1 VFRDLRKRVEELRLD
16 LGLKGKT
23 VLITGASGGIGGA
36 TARVFAKEGAKVI
49 IHYFRNEE
57 KARKLASELDTET
70 LVVGA
75 DLSDEKQVEEMFKE
89 IEEKWGRIDILVC
102 NHGIWPEEHVEIV
115 NMDFSRWKHTLA
127 VDLDGVFLCIRAFL
141 RQLAKFPGEYA
152 SIIIVGSTAAIF
164 GEAGHADYAAAKAA
178 ITYGLTRSLKNE
190 IVSLARLGRVNAVCP
205 GWTVTPMTEK
215 HLKDKKL
222 VKRVLKTIPLR
233 KIAQPEDVA
242 NIIAVL
248 ASDKVSGHISGQIIT
263 VAGGMEGRVL
273 FEDKEI
279 DLSRALKQNHKVT
292 QT

>member
-1 VFRDLRKRVEELRLD
+1 MD

-23 VLITGASGGIGGA
+23 VLITGASGGIGEA

-57 KARKLASELDTET
+57 KARKLASELNTET

-115 NMDFSRWKHTLA
+115 NMDYSRWKHTLA

-152 SIIIVGSTAAIF
+152 NIIIVGSTAAIF

-205 GWTVTPMTEK
+205 GWTVTPMAEK
-215 HLKDKKL
+215 HLKDEKL
-222 VKRVLKTIPLR
+222 VKRILKTIPLR
-233 KIAQPEDVA
+233 KVAQPEDIA
-242 NIIAVL
+242 YIIAFL

-273 FEDKEI
+273 FEDEEI
-279 DLSRALKQNHKVT
+279 DLSKAVKLKS
-292 QT
+292 

>member
-1 VFRDLRKRVEELRLD
+1 MD

-23 VLITGASGGIGGA
+23 VLITGASGGIGEA

-49 IHYFRNEE
+49 IHYFRNKE
-57 KARKLASELDTET
+57 KARKLASELNTET

-75 DLSDEKQVEEMFKE
+75 DLSDEKQVEGMFKE

-115 NMDFSRWKHTLA
+115 NMDYSRWKHTLA

-152 SIIIVGSTAAIF
+152 NIIIVGSTAAIF

-205 GWTVTPMTEK
+205 GWTVTPMAEK
-215 HLKDKKL
+215 HLKDEKL
-222 VKRVLKTIPLR
+222 VKRILKTIPLR
-233 KIAQPEDVA
+233 KVAQPEDIA
-242 NIIAVL
+242 YIIAFL

-273 FEDKEI
+273 FEDEEI
-279 DLSRALKQNHKVT
+279 DLSKAVKLKS
-292 QT
+292 

>member
-1 VFRDLRKRVEELRLD
+1 MD

-23 VLITGASGGIGGA
+23 VLITGASGGIGEA

-49 IHYFRNEE
+49 IHYFRNKE
-57 KARKLASELDTET
+57 KARKLASELNTET

-115 NMDFSRWKHTLA
+115 NMDYSRWKHTLA

-152 SIIIVGSTAAIF
+152 NIIIVGSTAAIF

-205 GWTVTPMTEK
+205 GWTVTPMAEK
-215 HLKDKKL
+215 HLKDEKL
-222 VKRVLKTIPLR
+222 VKRILKTIPLR
-233 KIAQPEDVA
+233 KVAQPEDIA
-242 NIIAVL
+242 YIIAFL

-273 FEDKEI
+273 FEDEEI
-279 DLSRALKQNHKVT
+279 DLSKAVKLKS
-292 QT
+292 

>member
-1 VFRDLRKRVEELRLD
+1 MLNLD

-57 KARKLASELDTET
+57 KARKLASELNTET

-75 DLSDEKQVEEMFKE
+75 DLSDEKQVEKMFKE

-115 NMDFSRWKHTLA
+115 NMDYSRWKHTLA

-152 SIIIVGSTAAIF
+152 NIIIVGSTAAIF

-205 GWTVTPMTEK
+205 GWTVTPMAEK
-215 HLKDKKL
+215 HLKDEKL
-222 VKRVLKTIPLR
+222 VKRILKTIPLR
-233 KIAQPEDVA
+233 KVAQPEDIA
-242 NIIAVL
+242 YIIAFL

-273 FEDKEI
+273 FEDEEI
-279 DLSRALKQNHKVT
+279 DLSKITNK
-292 QT
+292 

>member
-1 VFRDLRKRVEELRLD
+1 MD

-57 KARKLASELDTET
+57 KARKLASELNTET

-75 DLSDEKQVEEMFKE
+75 DLSDEKQVEKMFKE

-115 NMDFSRWKHTLA
+115 NMDYSRWRHTMA
-127 VDLDGVFLCIRAFL
+127 VDLDGVFFCIRAFL

-152 SIIIVGSTAAIF
+152 NIIIVGSTAAIF

-205 GWTVTPMTEK
+205 GWTVTPPTEK
-215 HLKDKKL
+215 YLKDKKML
-222 VKRVLKTIPLR
+222 KRILKTIPLR
-233 KIAQPEDVA
+233 KVAQPEDIA
-242 NIIAVL
+242 YIIAFL

-273 FEDKEI
+273 FEDEEI
-279 DLSRALKQNHKVT
+279 DLSKIRSKTTNK
-292 QT
+292 

>member
-1 VFRDLRKRVEELRLD
+1 MD

-57 KARKLASELDTET
+57 KARKLASELNTET

-75 DLSDEKQVEEMFKE
+75 DLSDEKQVEKMFKE

-102 NHGIWPEEHVEIV
+102 NHGIWPEEHIEIV
-115 NMDFSRWKHTLA
+115 NMDYSRWKHTLA

-152 SIIIVGSTAAIF
+152 NIIIVGSTAAIF

-205 GWTVTPMTEK
+205 GWTVTPMAEK
-215 HLKDKKL
+215 HLKDEKL
-222 VKRVLKTIPLR
+222 VKRILKTIPLR
-233 KIAQPEDVA
+233 KVAQPEDIA
-242 NIIAVL
+242 YIIAFL

-273 FEDKEI
+273 FEDEEI
-279 DLSRALKQNHKVT
+279 DLSKAVKLKS
-292 QT
+292 

>member
-1 VFRDLRKRVEELRLD
+1 MD

-23 VLITGASGGIGGA
+23 VLITGASGGIGEA

-57 KARKLASELDTET
+57 KARKLASDLNTET

-115 NMDFSRWKHTLA
+115 NMDYSRWKHTLA

-152 SIIIVGSTAAIF
+152 NIIIVGSTAAIF

-205 GWTVTPMTEK
+205 GWTVTPMAEK
-215 HLKDKKL
+215 HLKDEKL
-222 VKRVLKTIPLR
+222 VKRILKTIPLR
-233 KIAQPEDVA
+233 KVAQPEDIA
-242 NIIAVL
+242 YIIAFL

-273 FEDKEI
+273 FEDEEI
-279 DLSRALKQNHKVT
+279 DLSKAVKLKS
-292 QT
+292 

>member
-1 VFRDLRKRVEELRLD
+1 LD

-23 VLITGASGGIGGA
+23 VLITGASGGIGEA

-49 IHYFRNEE
+49 IHYFRNKE
-57 KARKLASELDTET
+57 KARKLASELNTET

-115 NMDFSRWKHTLA
+115 NMDYSRWKHTLA

-152 SIIIVGSTAAIF
+152 NIIIVGSTAAIF

-205 GWTVTPMTEK
+205 GWTVTPMAEK
-215 HLKDKKL
+215 HLKDEKL
-222 VKRVLKTIPLR
+222 VKRILKTIPLR
-233 KIAQPEDVA
+233 KVAQPEDIA
-242 NIIAVL
+242 YIIAFL

-273 FEDKEI
+273 FEDEEI
-279 DLSRALKQNHKVT
+279 DLSKAVKLKS
-292 QT
+292 

>member
-1 VFRDLRKRVEELRLD
+1 LD

-57 KARKLASELDTET
+57 KARKLASELNTET

-75 DLSDEKQVEEMFKE
+75 DLSDEKQVEKMFKE

-115 NMDFSRWKHTLA
+115 NMDYSRWKHTLA

-152 SIIIVGSTAAIF
+152 NIIIVGSTAAIF

-205 GWTVTPMTEK
+205 GWTVTPMAEK
-215 HLKDKKL
+215 HLKDEKL
-222 VKRVLKTIPLR
+222 VKRILKTIPLR
-233 KIAQPEDVA
+233 KVAQPEDIA
-242 NIIAVL
+242 YIIAFL

-273 FEDKEI
+273 FEDEEI
-279 DLSRALKQNHKVT
+279 DLSKITNK
-292 QT
+292 

>member
-1 VFRDLRKRVEELRLD
+1 MKKVSDMD

-57 KARKLASELDTET
+57 KARKLASELNTET

-75 DLSDEKQVEEMFKE
+75 DLSDEKQVEKMFKE

-102 NHGIWPEEHVEIV
+102 NHGIWPEEHIEIV
-115 NMDFSRWKHTLA
+115 NMDYSRWKHTLA

-152 SIIIVGSTAAIF
+152 NIIIVGSTAAIF

-205 GWTVTPMTEK
+205 GWTVTPMAEK
-215 HLKDKKL
+215 HLKDEKL
-222 VKRVLKTIPLR
+222 VKRILKTIPLR
-233 KIAQPEDVA
+233 KVAQPEDIA
-242 NIIAVL
+242 YIIAFL

-273 FEDKEI
+273 FEDEEI
-279 DLSRALKQNHKVT
+279 DLSKITNK
-292 QT
+292 

>member
-1 VFRDLRKRVEELRLD
+1 LD

-23 VLITGASGGIGGA
+23 VLITGASGGIGEA

-57 KARKLASELDTET
+57 KARKLASELNTET

-115 NMDFSRWKHTLA
+115 NMDYSRWKHTLA

-152 SIIIVGSTAAIF
+152 NIIIVGSTAAIF

-205 GWTVTPMTEK
+205 GWTVTPMAEK
-215 HLKDKKL
+215 HLKDEKL
-222 VKRVLKTIPLR
+222 VKRILKTIPLR
-233 KIAQPEDVA
+233 KVAQPEDIA
-242 NIIAVL
+242 YIIAFL

-273 FEDKEI
+273 FEDEEI
-279 DLSRALKQNHKVT
+279 DLSKAVKLKS
-292 QT
+292 

>member
-1 VFRDLRKRVEELRLD
+1 MD

-23 VLITGASGGIGGA
+23 VLITGASGGIGEA

-57 KARKLASELDTET
+57 KARKLASELNTET

-75 DLSDEKQVEEMFKE
+75 DLSDEKQVEGMFKE

-115 NMDFSRWKHTLA
+115 NMDYSRWKHTLA

-152 SIIIVGSTAAIF
+152 NIIIVGSTAAIF

-205 GWTVTPMTEK
+205 GWTVTPMAEK
-215 HLKDKKL
+215 HLKDEKL
-222 VKRVLKTIPLR
+222 VKRILKTIPLR
-233 KIAQPEDVA
+233 KVAQPEDIA
-242 NIIAVL
+242 YIIAFL

-273 FEDKEI
+273 FEDEEI
-279 DLSRALKQNHKVT
+279 DLSKAVKLKS
-292 QT
+292 

>member
-1 VFRDLRKRVEELRLD
+1 MD

-23 VLITGASGGIGGA
+23 VLITGASGGIGEA

-57 KARKLASELDTET
+57 KARKLALELDTET

-102 NHGIWPEEHVEIV
+102 NHGIWPEEHVEII
-115 NMDFSRWKHTLA
+115 NMDYSRWKHTLA

-152 SIIIVGSTAAIF
+152 NIIIVGSTAAIF

-205 GWTVTPMTEK
+205 GWTVTPMAEK
-215 HLKDKKL
+215 HLKDEKL
-222 VKRVLKTIPLR
+222 VKRILKTIPLR
-233 KIAQPEDVA
+233 KVAQPEDIA
-242 NIIAVL
+242 YIIAFL

-273 FEDKEI
+273 FEDEEI
-279 DLSRALKQNHKVT
+279 DLSKAVKLKS
-292 QT
+292 

>member
-1 VFRDLRKRVEELRLD
+1 VLNLD

-57 KARKLASELDTET
+57 KARKLASELNTET

-75 DLSDEKQVEEMFKE
+75 DLSDEKQVEKMFKE

-115 NMDFSRWKHTLA
+115 NMDYSRWKHTLA

-152 SIIIVGSTAAIF
+152 NIIIVGSTAAIF

-205 GWTVTPMTEK
+205 GWTVTPMAEK
-215 HLKDKKL
+215 HLKDEKL
-222 VKRVLKTIPLR
+222 VKRILKTIPLR
-233 KIAQPEDVA
+233 KVAQPEDIA
-242 NIIAVL
+242 YIIAFL

-273 FEDKEI
+273 FEDEEI
-279 DLSRALKQNHKVT
+279 DLSKITNK
-292 QT
+292 